1 MDLTAENKNGTEI
14 KIDRKSRILFA
25 NVRFKNI

>member
-14 KIDRKSRILFA
+14 KIDRKSRILLLM
-25 NVRFKNI
+25 